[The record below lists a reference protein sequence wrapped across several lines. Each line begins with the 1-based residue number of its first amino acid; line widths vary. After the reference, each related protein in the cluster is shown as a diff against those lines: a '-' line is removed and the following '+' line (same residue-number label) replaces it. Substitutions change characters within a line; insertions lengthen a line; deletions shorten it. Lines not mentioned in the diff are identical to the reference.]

1 MVNVVESRLKKSS
14 VSNQTLFVF
23 EKHHQWLI
31 VSLKD
36 NVGDSIVD
44 FWHLGRL
51 VLANYFR
58 AAAMVCVFAAPID
71 AQR

>member
-36 NVGDSIVD
+36 NVGDSIIN
-44 FWHLGRL
+44 FWHLRRL
-51 VLANYFR
+51 VLSNYF
-58 AAAMVCVFAAPID
+58 
-71 AQR
+71 